1 MCVGM
6 LGGLLASCASSI
18 LLRLGCATCSSV
30 GGVVSQATR
39 ISYAMLLVLA
49 TIVALAMLADWVRQE
64 LLSAFQ
70 SSWFSGHPD
79 LIKTDPTDNA
89 AVAKAK
95 DMVNHG
101 HAVASNATEARV
113 EEELLKRM
121 SSAHIE
127 RLVGALAVYRIMTG
141 VCIFHAALALATFG
155 VESSKDPR
163 AKIQNA
169 GWGIKCLLYVLLIG
183 VMFFV
188 PTAALPQNFLLLG
201 ACLFLLLQVAMLVAS
216 SYDIYDSLATMSDS
230 QQGWLYL
237 TLAITLA
244 SYIFSIVV
252 FGAVVSKHGD
262 TESGCSEG
270 LWAVSIN
277 MLLMVVTSG
286 LSLSSLVRDATN
298 GPGQL
303 NGVFQSGLVSAYANY
318 QVMSALTNHPGGDEA
333 WRHMHP
339 DELVR
344 RPACPPPPPPLGSC
358 IVVAAA
364 AAAAAID
371 AVVVLAPALAMTC
384 ARARAGALPRVR
396 A

>member
-1 MCVGM
+1 
-6 LGGLLASCASSI
+6 
-18 LLRLGCATCSSV
+18 
-30 GGVVSQATR
+30 
-39 ISYAMLLVLA
+39 
-49 TIVALAMLADWVRQE
+49 
-64 LLSAFQ
+64 
-70 SSWFSGHPD
+70 
-79 LIKTDPTDNA
+79 
-89 AVAKAK
+89 
-95 DMVNHG
+95 
-101 HAVASNATEARV
+101 
-113 EEELLKRM
+113 
-121 SSAHIE
+121 
-127 RLVGALAVYRIMTG
+127 
-141 VCIFHAALALATFG
+141 
-155 VESSKDPR
+155 
-163 AKIQNA
+163 
-169 GWGIKCLLYVLLIG
+169 
-183 VMFFV
+183 
-188 PTAALPQNFLLLG
+188 
-201 ACLFLLLQVAMLVAS
+201 MLVAS